1 MPFSSF
7 SVKTQQPT
15 ISTLPLLYPI
25 RIICPAGQ
33 TTNISYPDQFLGRA
47 VALKITNNNGAAAAS
62 YDYNLNGVFSNLAA
76 SSFDVIDG
84 TIVNYMTVIAGAGGS
99 VLIEAQILP
108 IPKDEPEVE
117 VQV

>member
-1 MPFSSF
+1 MFLSFTEYNSVDPINIDNFKASS
-7 SVKTQQPT
+7 S
-15 ISTLPLLYPI
+15 IYPE
-25 RIICPAGQ
+25 ICNGF
-33 TTNISYPDQFLGRA
+33 FLSL
-47 VALKITNNNGAAAAS
+47 LKITNNDGGAAAS

-84 TIVNYMTVIAGAGGS
+84 TIVNYMTVITGAGGS
-99 VLIEAQILP
+99 TLIEAQILP